1 MKVPDRELVILLP
14 HGRGGD
20 ENPETHTTRLHALLN
35 GVETTEHYVEA
46 VELLNLHRGGISHN
60 RIRIEMALAK
70 KTLGP
75 FEFLLHK
82 N

>member
-14 HGRGGD
+14 QERNNSAVL
-20 ENPETHTTRLHALLN
+20 ERQTLRLHEILN
-35 GVETTEHYVEA
+35 KVETTEHYVEA
-46 VELLNLHRGGISHN
+46 IELLNLHRGGISHN
-60 RIRIEMALAK
+60 RIRIEMALSK
-70 KTLGP
+70 KRLGP